1 MGGAFTLSKGI
12 VNMIKG
18 TQGNLFPKG
27 SEGNPYSKNPRAEG
41 ARKKRQYQ
49 KDQAEKMKNKEQSAN
64 ANRREWERLKKAGE
78 VTGPYNDEYFNK

>member
-1 MGGAFTLSKGI
+1 
-12 VNMIKG
+12 MIKG

-27 SEGNPYSKNPRAEG
+27 SEGNPYSKNPRAVG

-49 KDQAEKMKNKEQSAN
+49 KDQAEKMKNQAEKMKNKEQSAN

>member
-1 MGGAFTLSKGI
+1 MGGALTLGKGI

-18 TQGNLFPKG
+18 SQGNLFPKG
-27 SEGNPYSKNPRAEG
+27 SKENPYSKNPRAEG

-64 ANRREWERLKKAGE
+64 ANRAEWERLKKAGE
-78 VTGPYNDEYFNK
+78 VSGPFNDKYFDK